1 MKKVNS
7 YNIYDSERGDTI
19 LYHAIAESEDRVR
32 ELAEEN
38 DISLE
43 GLTIELSTENV
54 RNEMGRPYSD
64 QIEAALVY

>member
-7 YNIYDSERGDTI
+7 YNIYDSERSDTI

-54 RNEMGRPYSD
+54 RNEMGRPCSE
-64 QIEAALVY
+64 QIEDALVY